1 MKRYFCVSFVLA
13 RFLERVYM
21 CNYCQPSYILS
32 GFQKCVVSFFLS
44 TVPTSDFLWYCYDY
58 HFCVISFGW
67 LVHLLPD
74 ERHRHLIL
82 MHFDKLWCFCVIVVL
97 MNMLT
102 QFNHVENGFT
112 KYTRRNYNDESMA
125 KTIFYNFLLDIL
137 YASLVLF
144 FFFYIFTNI
153 HYFSTTKTELQF
165 STTSQSVIRLLCF
178 TDHFVCLPV
187 KKSSLI
193 TTARSVC
200 VWNCTTTG
208 LTEAVLYVL

>member
-1 MKRYFCVSFVLA
+1 MRSQFFPFHGPHLWFFCDIAMIIIFVLFRSA
-13 RFLERVYM
+13 DSFI
-21 CNYCQPSYILS
+21 YCQM
-32 GFQKCVVSFFLS
+32 KD
-44 TVPTSDFLWYCYDY
+44 T
-58 HFCVISFGW
+58 
-67 LVHLLPD
+67 
-74 ERHRHLIL
+74 RHLIL